1 MASPDP
7 YRLQRFLTAQGEDY
21 EIALRELQHG
31 KKESH
36 WIWYVFP
43 QVAGLGHSSMARDYA
58 INSRDEGIA
67 YLNHKI
73 LGQRL
78 RECAATLLAH
88 QDKQIEDIMGYP
100 DDLKL
105 QSSMTLF
112 ATLAPPASI
121 FHQVLNIFYA
131 GKMDARTLNFLE
143 TSQRA
148 E

>member
-1 MASPDP
+1 
-7 YRLQRFLTAQGEDY
+7 
-21 EIALRELQHG
+21 
-31 KKESH
+31 
-36 WIWYVFP
+36 
-43 QVAGLGHSSMARDYA
+43 
-58 INSRDEGIA
+58 
-67 YLNHKI
+67 
-73 LGQRL
+73 
-78 RECAATLLAH
+78 
-88 QDKQIEDIMGYP
+88 MGYP